1 MALVAETDEPAA
13 RSMAPPAVNV
23 TDDPAMLGLQSQA
36 CRVGMDI
43 DPAELMLTTPTA
55 SIVWIVRSWVLFRY
69 TGPCELALASVWTW
83 VRSGAA
89 ALPIPV
95 ALPAAKLNDPA
106 AMLPPV

>member
-23 TDDPAMLGLQSQA
+23 TEDPAMLGLQSQA
-36 CRVGMDI
+36 CTVGMDI
-43 DPAELMLTTPTA
+43 DPVALTLTTPIA

-69 TGPCELALASVWTW
+69 TGPWEVAFASVPTW

-95 ALPAAKLNDPA
+95 ALPAARLNDP
-106 AMLPPV
+106 